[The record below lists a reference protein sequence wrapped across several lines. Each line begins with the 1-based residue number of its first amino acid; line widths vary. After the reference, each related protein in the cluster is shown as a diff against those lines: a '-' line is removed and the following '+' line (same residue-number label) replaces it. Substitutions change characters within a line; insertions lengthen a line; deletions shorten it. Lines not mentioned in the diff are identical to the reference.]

1 MRDFRRYRRMTLF
14 ASRHFSPQFAEVQQE
29 NHVVLPLLRFRRFHG
44 HRRGDAL
51 AVRFER
57 PMINHTPGTEA
68 VQLPGWYSLS
78 VWPVNWDL

>member
-14 ASRHFSPQFAEVQQE
+14 ASRHFSPQFVEVQQG
-29 NHVVLPLLRFRRFHG
+29 NHVVLPLLRFPRLQQTSARRCAC
-44 HRRGDAL
+44 RP
-51 AVRFER
+51 VRA
-57 PMINHTPGTEA
+57 PDDNHTPGTEA